1 VPVPTTVPPQP
12 VPTTASPVPAPTI
25 SVSMTAAPRVSA
37 SP

>member
-12 VPTTASPVPAPTI
+12 VPTTASPAPAPTI
-25 SVSMTAAPRVSA
+25 SVSMTAAPAVST